1 MVGVR
6 CAGCLQWGKI
16 VLSVSRF
23 VVLICRDVQGAFWVC
38 LGCCFLEW
46 YLVAAVTGE
55 VLCLVVVLMVSSKS
69 VSQYQKSVFNYH
81 ALKHISS

>member
-6 CAGCLQWGKI
+6 CVWDLH
-16 VLSVSRF
+16 SRF
-23 VVLICRDVQGAFWVC
+23 VVLIRRDVQVC
-38 LGCCFLEW
+38 LGCCFLKW

-81 ALKHISS
+81 ALNVVFYNVVGTIEVKY